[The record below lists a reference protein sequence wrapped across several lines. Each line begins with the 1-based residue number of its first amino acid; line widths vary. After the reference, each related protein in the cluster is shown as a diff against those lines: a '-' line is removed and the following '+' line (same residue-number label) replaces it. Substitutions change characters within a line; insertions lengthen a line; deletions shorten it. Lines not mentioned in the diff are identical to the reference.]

1 MTGNFFNGLTRGLT
15 AYADRHARMDQIRAL
30 NAKTDDE
37 LLAMG
42 LTRADI
48 PRHVY
53 RDIFFV

>member
-1 MTGNFFNGLTRGLT
+1 MAGFFDGLARGFL
-15 AYADRHARMDQIRAL
+15 AHAESNARMDQIRRL
-30 NAKTDDE
+30 NGKTDDE
-37 LLAMG
+37 LYAMG